1 MFSGT
6 TIDERGAGR
15 SLAVRAVHALWIPA
29 VVVRIVA
36 VLVLVGGPWTDQPAE
51 LAGWDAE
58 RFQEIAERTEP
69 GWSSFPIEYPP
80 GSVVVFDTIGGPSV
94 VETSRNLVLLA
105 AAAELAAVVLLWR
118 RFGAITAKAF
128 LVLGLVLVPMGLVRL
143 DLIVVALAV
152 AASAL
157 LLAADGAERPKRPRW
172 STDIVFGA
180 FVAAGAMV
188 KLWPALLILGAL
200 AVGRRSA
207 AIWAI
212 VATGVSGVVWLVL
225 VGDGLGPVDQVLSL
239 RGATG
244 WHVESLPGALVA
256 LATSD
261 PARLELNAFRI
272 GTLNQPLVTA
282 GRGLALVVM
291 AALVVTAAGVS
302 RRPRAGP
309 STGTS
314 TTDATI
320 EIGDIERFGFV
331 MLGSVAALLV
341 TAPLLSPQFLL
352 WLTPWGA
359 LLIGAGGR
367 QLRQVIAVL
376 IATLATVLVLTGA
389 TLLAFGPPN
398 LSATAPALLL
408 TIRNFGLVAL
418 PVLCLLQLR
427 RHSTKPT
434 PSPRP

>member
-1 MFSGT
+1 
-6 TIDERGAGR
+6 
-15 SLAVRAVHALWIPA
+15 
-29 VVVRIVA
+29 
-36 VLVLVGGPWTDQPAE
+36 
-51 LAGWDAE
+51 
-58 RFQEIAERTEP
+58 
-69 GWSSFPIEYPP
+69 
-80 GSVVVFDTIGGPSV
+80 
-94 VETSRNLVLLA
+94 
-105 AAAELAAVVLLWR
+105 
-118 RFGAITAKAF
+118 
-128 LVLGLVLVPMGLVRL
+128 
-143 DLIVVALAV
+143 
-152 AASAL
+152 
-157 LLAADGAERPKRPRW
+157 
-172 STDIVFGA
+172 
-180 FVAAGAMV
+180 
-188 KLWPALLILGAL
+188 
-200 AVGRRSA
+200 
-207 AIWAI
+207 
-212 VATGVSGVVWLVL
+212 
-225 VGDGLGPVDQVLSL
+225 
-239 RGATG
+239 
-244 WHVESLPGALVA
+244 
-256 LATSD
+256 
-261 PARLELNAFRI
+261 
-272 GTLNQPLVTA
+272 
-282 GRGLALVVM
+282 M

-320 EIGDIERFGFV
+320 EIGDIERFGVV

>member
-36 VLVLVGGPWTDQPAE
+36 VLVLVAGPWTDQPAE

-157 LLAADGAERPKRPRW
+157 LLSSGGAERPNSPRW
-172 STDIVFGA
+172 STDIVFGVL
-180 FVAAGAMV
+180 VAAGALI
-188 KLWPALLILGAL
+188 KLWPALLVLGAL

-291 AALVVTAAGVS
+291 ATLVVTAAGVS
-302 RRPRAGP
+302 RRPRAGH
-309 STGTS
+309 STGTA

-367 QLRQVIAVL
+367 QLREVIAVI